1 MATYEIDGGTYE
13 LPDDITP
20 EQLENVVGQI
30 TGRSTRQPQFERRSF
45 EDIVGEIKT
54 SSEDEGFDYE
64 TGAGSGIR
72 ALVSFGETPEE
83 QAAILATRV
92 GQDGFVRDSR
102 GNLALTPVGQRRL
115 GMDVSD
121 KNIVLEDKGLSFGD
135 IADLAG
141 IAPETIGAIAGGILT
156 SPGVVTSAG
165 GAAAGAA
172 LGQSIEEGIE
182 TLLGVQR
189 QTLGEVAGDVA
200 TEAAIAGTIDLVTLG
215 TAKAVRGVIGGAGR
229 LASRPLQ
236 EAGQEGA
243 ERGLRIIDAGG
254 APSLE
259 RLGAPAALAYAQKL
273 GEGATKD
280 TGRIIANTD
289 FALNQAQKLRESI
302 AAAAGREGDRLA
314 DLDDAAGAFADVT
327 GAKFKALQQTQKE
340 ASEAALRSTRESIDL
355 IERSLDEG
363 FDINDETLQSIV
375 ASFQN
380 FSRVSGNEFR
390 ILDELVSKL
399 EFDDAV
405 EGIAKEGGKARVID
419 TGILEGAVK
428 DLEEAVGAR
437 SVLPGT
443 VQQAMRG
450 IEELSKKGGKA
461 SFEQIANQRKLVND
475 AIFDDEIGS
484 AAAAQLFKLRD
495 AFDKTL
501 SAEGMA
507 ESIKKIKGLKRGQR
521 KQLNAIA
528 KQREEAF
535 NTYSKGIEVFEDL
548 QKFGIIRSMKAAAKD
563 PRFNVDQFF
572 NKVIRPNS
580 PERLKGVLNAVDNPD
595 MVRSQLAR
603 AYLDDAMQR
612 TGVDLMDP
620 TQFNGLRFKSQIDR
634 LGSTGKELF
643 GDKWGEVQNLAK
655 AIAQSGPT
663 RINKDTVERI
673 VSLNTDQPLTKSLQD
688 LVSAKTELDDA
699 LRLQVVR
706 DFDAGTLSAEDAAR
720 YIVNPKRSVTEINRI
735 KNFFKDDPEA
745 LQKIRE
751 YAAEDIISSVGD
763 DVFADASKALELDRL
778 VNKTYKEGA
787 LDALLGK
794 EAAEGVRQ
802 LAADIAYLGD
812 VGKEGAIVAATYA
825 AHPISKA
832 GDRFRMKATSRIFAN
847 PTIMRKFAR
856 RSAGA
861 PNGEATAGKIT
872 GALDAAVA
880 GTSAVLRPARQAGVR
895 AIGINPQLQVPGPI
909 RDSQNEQM
917 FGQQVAP
924 VAQPSTASNIG
935 QVDVLGSTVPMGA
948 SSSAGAGQG
957 NLRQMATNNPE
968 VARALGIRG
977 ATAGLL

>member
-30 TGRSTRQPQFERRSF
+30 TGRSTGQRQFQRRSF
-45 EDIVGEIKT
+45 EDVLGSVRK
-54 SSEDEGFDYE
+54 SAEDEGFDYE

-83 QAAILATRV
+83 QAAILASRV

-102 GNLALTPVGQRRL
+102 GNLALTPAGQAKL

-121 KNIVLEDKGLSFGD
+121 KNIVLEDKGFSFGD

-141 IAPETIGAIAGGILT
+141 IAPETIGAIGGGILA
-156 SPGVVTSAG
+156 SPGIVTSAA

-229 LASRPLQ
+229 LASAPLQ
-236 EAGQEGA
+236 EASREGA

-259 RLGAPAALAYAQKL
+259 RLGAPATFAYAQKL

-280 TGRIIANTD
+280 TGRIIANTN
-289 FALNQAQKLRESI
+289 FALNEAKKLRESI

-314 DLDDAAGAFADVT
+314 DLDDAASAFADVT

-390 ILDELVSKL
+390 VLDELVSKL

-405 EGIAKEGGKARVID
+405 EGIAKEGGKARGID

-450 IEELSKKGGKA
+450 IEELSRKGGKA

-535 NTYSKGIEVFEDL
+535 NTYSTGIKVFEDL

-580 PERLKGVLNAVDNPD
+580 PERLKGVLNAVENPD

-603 AYLDDAMQR
+603 SYLDDAMQR
-612 TGVDLMDP
+612 TGADLMDP

-643 GDKWGEVQNLAK
+643 GDNWGEVQKLAN
-655 AIAQSGPT
+655 AIAQAGPT

-688 LVSAKTELDDA
+688 LLTAKTELDDA
-699 LRLQVVR
+699 LGLQVVR
-706 DFDAGTLSAEDAAR
+706 DFDAGILSAEDAAR

-735 KNFFKDDPEA
+735 KNFFKDDPDA

-794 EAAEGVRQ
+794 ETADGVRQ
-802 LAADIAYLGD
+802 LAADLAYLGD
-812 VGKEGAIVAATYA
+812 VKQEGAIVAATYA

-832 GDRFRMKATSRIFAN
+832 GDRLRMKATSRIFAN

-861 PNGEATAGKIT
+861 PDGQATAGKVA

-880 GTSAVLRPARQAGVR
+880 GTSAVLRPVRQAGAR
-895 AIGINPQLQVPGPI
+895 AIGINPQLRSPGPI
-909 RDSQNEQM
+909 REPENEQV
-917 FGQQVAP
+917 FAQQVAP
-924 VAQPSTASNIG
+924 VAQPSAASSIG
-935 QVDVLGSTVPMGA
+935 QVDVFGTNVPVGSRGT
-948 SSSAGAGQG
+948 AGTAITD
-957 NLRQMATNNPE
+957 LRQMATNNPE
-968 VARALGIRG
+968 IARALGIRG

>member
-20 EQLENVVGQI
+20 EQLNSVVAGI
-30 TGRSTRQPQFERRSF
+30 TGRSTGQRQFERRSF
-45 EDIVGEIKT
+45 EDILASVRKSGQ
-54 SSEDEGFDYE
+54 DEGFDYE

-83 QAAILATRV
+83 QAAILSTRV

-102 GNLALTPVGQRRL
+102 GNLALTPIGQRRL

-121 KNIVLEDKGLSFGD
+121 KNIVLEDKGFSFGD
-135 IADLAG
+135 VADLAG
-141 IAPETIGAIAGGILT
+141 IAPETIGAITGGILT
-156 SPGVVTSAG
+156 SPGVITSAG

-243 ERGLRIIDAGG
+243 ERGLRIIDEGG

-259 RLGAPAALAYAQKL
+259 RLGAPAAIAYAQKL

-280 TGRIIANTD
+280 AGRVIANTE
-289 FALNQAQKLRESI
+289 FALTKTQKLREQI

-314 DLDDAAGAFADVT
+314 DLDEAAGAFANVT
-327 GAKFKALQQTQKE
+327 GVKFKTLQQTQKE
-340 ASEAALRSTRESIDL
+340 AADAALKSTKESIDL

-363 FDINDETLQSIV
+363 FDINNETLQSIV

-390 ILDELVSKL
+390 IMDEMLSKL
-399 EFDDAV
+399 EFDDA
-405 EGIAKEGGKARVID
+405 IAGVVKEGGKARIID
-419 TGILEGAVK
+419 TGIIEGAIK

-437 SVLPGT
+437 SVLPAP

-450 IEELSKKGGKA
+450 IEELSAKGGKA
-461 SFEQIANQRKLVND
+461 SFEQIANQRKLIND
-475 AIFDDEIGS
+475 AIFDNEIGS
-484 AAAAQLFKLRD
+484 ATTEQLFKIRD
-495 AFDKTL
+495 AFDNTL
-501 SAEGMA
+501 S
-507 ESIKKIKGLKRGQR
+507 SVNLRSIKGLRRGQNQ
-521 KQLNAIA
+521 QLNAIA
-528 KQREEAF
+528 KQREKAF
-535 NTYSKGIEVFEDL
+535 ASYRDGMKVFDDL
-548 QKFGIIRSMKAAAKD
+548 QKFGVIRNLKAASKD

-572 NKVIRPNS
+572 NKIIRPNS
-580 PERLKGVLNAVDNPD
+580 PERLKGVFAAVDD
-595 MVRSQLAR
+595 AEMVRSRLAR
-603 AYLDDAMQR
+603 AYLDDAMQK

-634 LGSTGKELF
+634 LGTTGKELF
-643 GDKWGEVQNLAK
+643 GDNWGEIQRLSN

-663 RINKDTVERI
+663 RISKDAVDRI
-673 VSLNTDQPLTKSLQD
+673 VALNTDQPLTKSLQD
-688 LVSAKTELDDA
+688 LLDAKTQLDDA
-699 LRLQVVR
+699 LKLQVVR

-735 KNFFKDDPEA
+735 KNFFKDDPDA

-751 YAAEDIISSVGD
+751 YAAEDILSSVGD
-763 DVFADASKALELDRL
+763 DVFADTSKALELDRL

-794 EAAEGVRQ
+794 ETAEGVRQ

-812 VGKEGAIVAATYA
+812 VGKEGAIVAAQYA

-832 GDRFRMKATSRIFAN
+832 GDRLRMKATSKIFAN
-847 PTIMRKFAR
+847 PTIMKKFAR

-861 PNGEATAGKIT
+861 PDGQATAGKIT

-880 GTSAVLRPARQAGVR
+880 GTSAVLRPVRQAGAR
-895 AIGINPQLQVPGPI
+895 AIGINPQLQTPGPI
-909 RDSQNEQM
+909 REPENEQM
-917 FGQQVAP
+917 FGQNIGS
-924 VAQPSTASNIG
+924 VAQPSTASGIG
-935 QVDVLGSTVPMGA
+935 QIDPTQPLNPNIAAAGNT
-948 SSSAGAGQG
+948 SSI
-957 NLRQMATNNPE
+957 RQQAAQNPA
-968 VARALGIRG
+968 VAQTLGINP
-977 ATAGLL
+977 ATATLLRTGP

>member
-20 EQLENVVGQI
+20 EQLNNVVAKI
-30 TGRSTRQPQFERRSF
+30 TGRSTGQRKLERRSF
-45 EDIVGEIKT
+45 DEIIGQIQT
-54 SSEDEGFDYE
+54 PDENFDYE

-102 GNLALTPVGQRRL
+102 GNLALTPAGQARL
-115 GMDVSD
+115 GMDVSE
-121 KNIVLEDKGLSFGD
+121 KNIVLEDKGISFGD
-135 IADLAG
+135 FADLAG
-141 IAPETIGAIAGGILT
+141 IVPETAGAIAGGILG
-156 SPGVVTSAG
+156 SPGIVTSAA

-172 LGQSIEEGIE
+172 IGQSIEESIE
-182 TLLGVQR
+182 SLLGVQR
-189 QTLGEVAGDVA
+189 QTLGEIAGDVA
-200 TEAAIAGTIDLVTLG
+200 TEAALAGTIDLVTLG

-236 EAGQEGA
+236 EASQEVG
-243 ERGLRIIDAGG
+243 ERGLRIIDEGG

-259 RLGAPAALAYAQKL
+259 RLGAPAAIAYAQKL

-280 TGRIIANTD
+280 TGRVIANTN
-289 FALNQAQKLRESI
+289 FALNKTNELRRSI
-302 AAAAGREGDRLA
+302 ASAAGREGERLA
-314 DLDDAAGAFADVT
+314 DLDDAASAFANVT
-327 GAKFKALQQTQKE
+327 GSKFKALQQTQKE
-340 ASEAALRSTRESIDL
+340 ASDAALKSARDSIDL

-363 FDINDETLQSIV
+363 FDINDETLTSIV

-399 EFDDAV
+399 EFDDAI
-405 EGIAKEGGKARVID
+405 EGVVKEGGKARVMD

-428 DLEEAVGAR
+428 DIEEAVGAR
-437 SVLPGT
+437 SVLPAA

-450 IEELSKKGGKA
+450 IEELAGKGGKA
-461 SFEQIANQRKLVND
+461 SFEQIANQRKLVSD
-475 AIFDDEIGS
+475 ALFDTEIASGT
-484 AAAAQLFKLRD
+484 AKQLFRLRD

-501 SAEGMA
+501 SPEGMA
-507 ESIKKIKGLKRGQR
+507 ASIKKIKGLKKGQQ

-528 KQREEAF
+528 NQRDTAF
-535 NTYSKGIEVFEDL
+535 QTYSQGMKVFEDL
-548 QKFGIIRSMKAAAKD
+548 EKFNVVRSMKSASND

-572 NKVIRPNS
+572 GKVIRPNS
-580 PERLKGVLNAVDNPD
+580 PERLKAVLSAVEDTGL
-595 MVRSQLAR
+595 VRSRLAR

-643 GDKWGEVQNLAK
+643 GDNWGEVQKLAK

-663 RINKDTVERI
+663 RISKDSVDRI
-673 VSLNTDQPLTKSLQD
+673 VALNTDQPLTKSLQD
-688 LVSAKTELDDA
+688 LLDAKTELDDA

-735 KNFFKDDPEA
+735 KNFFKDSPED

-751 YAAEDIISSVGD
+751 YAAEDILSSVGD
-763 DVFADASKALELDRL
+763 DVFADTSKAMELSRL

-794 EAAEGVRQ
+794 EHADGVRN
-802 LAADIAYLGD
+802 LAADIVYLGD
-812 VGKEGAIVAATYA
+812 VGKEGAIVAAQYA

-832 GDRFRMKATSRIFAN
+832 GDRFRMKLTSKLFAN
-847 PTIMRKFAR
+847 PNIMRKFAR
-856 RSAGA
+856 RSAGTA
-861 PNGEATAGKIT
+861 SPEEAAGKIT
-872 GALDAAVA
+872 SALDAAVA
-880 GTSAVLRPARQAGVR
+880 GTGAVLRPVRQAGVR

-909 RDSQNEQM
+909 RSED
-917 FGQQVAP
+917 VAS
-924 VAQPSTASNIG
+924 VATPSTASGIG
-935 QVDVLGSTVPMGA
+935 SVDVTQPLTPDIAPTRTNVPA
-948 SSSAGAGQG
+948 SSI
-957 NLRQMATNNPE
+957 RQRAAQSPAIAN
-968 VARALGIRG
+968 ALGLRG
-977 ATAGLL
+977 PTVELINREYL